1 MGKKTG
7 PNPTDRAKSG
17 TKRSLLT
24 DGDGVPLALAVAG
37 ANVHDMRLV
46 RETLKRFAVR
56 RPRPK
61 RGGRKQHFCGDKGYD
76 YPVVR
81 TLLQEWGYAVHIAV
95 RGKPPSRRRSRSQSS
110 RARRWV
116 VERSHSWMNR
126 FRRLLIRWEKKAA
139 NYEALLHF
147 ACAWITL
154 RAAGVFG

>member
-7 PNPTDRAKSG
+7 PNPTDRGKRG

-37 ANVHDMRLV
+37 ANTHDMRLV
-46 RETLKRFAVR
+46 ESTLKSFAVR
-56 RPRPK
+56 RPRPR
-61 RGGRKQHFCGDKGYD
+61 RGGRQQHFCGDKGYD

-81 TLLQEWGYAVHIAV
+81 ALVRRWGYTLHIKS
-95 RGKPPSRRRSRSQSS
+95 RGDEARKRRSHPRW

-116 VERSHSWMNR
+116 VERSHSWLNR

-139 NYEALLHF
+139 NYEALLHL

-154 RAAGVFG
+154 HAAGVLG

>member
-46 RETLKRFAVR
+46 APTLRGFALK

-61 RGGRKQHFCGDKGYD
+61 RGGRLQHFCGDKGYD
-76 YPVVR
+76 YAEVR
-81 TLLQEWGYAVHIAV
+81 ALLDRRGYTLHIAV
-95 RGKPPSRRRSRSQSS
+95 RGDAAPVCRSHPRY

-139 NYEALLHF
+139 HYEAFLHF
-147 ACAWITL
+147 ACALITF

>member
-1 MGKKTG
+1 VGKKTG

-37 ANVHDMRLV
+37 AHVHDMRLV

-81 TLLQEWGYAVHIAV
+81 TLLQEWGYALHIAV
-95 RGKPPSRRRSRSQSS
+95 RGKPRRGANL
-110 RARRWV
+110 ARI
-116 VERSHSWMNR
+116 
-126 FRRLLIRWEKKAA
+126 RLPEHGVGWWNAA
-139 NYEALLHF
+139 
-147 ACAWITL
+147 TP
-154 RAAGVFG
+154 G